1 MHAYKKPID
10 RTMSTSRARLSSPA
24 PADRIELMNTFV
36 RIVEAGSLSAA
47 ATQMRTTQPT
57 VSRRL
62 QTLEKQLGIRL
73 LRRSTHALKL
83 TEDGERCFARARE
96 LIADWQ
102 AFEADMRGDG
112 EPEGTLRVMVPHAFG
127 QQLLVKPLADYVRQH
142 PRVNVDWL
150 HNDRHPD
157 FIADGVDCAIHV
169 GDVTDPDVVAI
180 KLAEVPRIV
189 VAAPSVLPQGQRPPG
204 HASELASLP
213 WLALRT
219 YYRTELTLTRTRGG
233 EQCRIPMH
241 PRISTDSLY
250 ALRSAAVMGLGACV
264 GSTWLLREDIDAGRL
279 VQLVPEWQ
287 AAPLPCYL
295 IYPYARLHSPKLK
308 RFVDIMRKGWQDV
321 A

>member
-1 MHAYKKPID
+1 
-10 RTMSTSRARLSSPA
+10 MSTSRLRISSSA
-24 PADRIELMNTFV
+24 PTDRIELMNTFV

-83 TEDGERCFARARE
+83 TEDGERCFARARD

-102 AFEADMRGDG
+102 SFEADMRGDG

-127 QQLLVKPLADYVRQH
+127 QELLVKPLADYVRRH

-150 HNDRHPD
+150 LNDRQPD
-157 FIADGVDCAIHV
+157 FIVDGVDCAIRV
-169 GDVTDPDVVAI
+169 GEVDDPGVVAI
-180 KLAEVPRIV
+180 RLAEVPRIV
-189 VAAPSVLPQGQRPPG
+189 VAAPSVLPKGKRPPK
-204 HASELASLP
+204 HASELAILP

-219 YYRTELTLTRTRGG
+219 YYRTELTLTRTRDG

-279 VQLVPEWQ
+279 VQLVPDWH
-287 AAPLPCYL
+287 ALPLPCYL
-295 IYPYARLHSPKLK
+295 IYPYTHLHSPKLK
-308 RFVDIMRKGWQDV
+308 RFGEIMRKGWND
-321 A
+321 AF

>member
-1 MHAYKKPID
+1 MPNSLGNASLP
-10 RTMSTSRARLSSPA
+10 PA
-24 PADRIELMNTFV
+24 ADRIELMNTFV

-47 ATQMRTTQPT
+47 ATQLRTTQPT

-62 QTLEKQLGIRL
+62 QALEKQLGLRL

-102 AFEADMRGDG
+102 AFEAEMRGDG

-127 QQLLVKPLADYVRQH
+127 QQLLVKPLADYVRQY

-150 HNDRHPD
+150 LNDRHPD

-169 GDVTDPDVVAI
+169 GDVSDPGVVAI
-180 KLAEVPRIV
+180 RLAEVPRIV
-189 VAAPSVLPQGQRPPG
+189 AAAPSVLPQGKRAPR

-219 YYRTELTLTRTRGG
+219 YYRTELSLTRTRDG
-233 EQCRIPMH
+233 EQCRIPMN

-250 ALRSAAVMGLGACV
+250 ALRSAALMGLGVCV

-287 AAPLPCYL
+287 AAPLPCHL
-295 IYPYARLHSPKLK
+295 IYPYARLHSPKLR
-308 RFVDIMRKGWQDV
+308 RFIDAMRQGWQGMF
-321 A
+321 